1 MSPMHKILDTSI
13 LIHHWHQALKRAR
26 ITPGANRTGEQT
38 VRSWARNLITLRQ
51 SKSILTP
58 IYVEFM
64 AGAKSAKD
72 IRLFRSYLA
81 EFVVIDEGN
90 VFKAD
95 WDVALQ
101 IAERVPV
108 DGKPRQLGD
117 CLIRALARRLNC
129 EVVSK
134 DVTFPK

>member
-1 MSPMHKILDTSI
+1 
-13 LIHHWHQALKRAR
+13 
-26 ITPGANRTGEQT
+26 
-38 VRSWARNLITLRQ
+38 
-51 SKSILTP
+51 LTP
-58 IYVEFM
+58 IYIEFM

-72 IRLFRSYLA
+72 IRLFRSYLS
-81 EFVVIDEGN
+81 EFVILDDGK
-90 VFKAD
+90 VFKTD

-101 IAERVPV
+101 IAERVPP

-134 DVTFPK
+134 DVAFPK

>member
-1 MSPMHKILDTSI
+1 MHKILDTSI
-13 LIHHWHQALKRAR
+13 LIHHWHQALQRAR
-26 ITPGANRTGEQT
+26 TSPSANRTGEQT
-38 VRSWARNLITLRQ
+38 VRSWARDLARVRQ
-51 SKSILTP
+51 SKAILTP
-58 IYVEFM
+58 IYIEFM

-72 IRLFRSYLA
+72 IRLFRSYLS
-81 EFVVIDEGN
+81 EFVILDDGK
-90 VFKAD
+90 VFKTD

-101 IAERVPV
+101 IAERVPP

-134 DVTFPK
+134 DVAFPK